1 MANNGTDLQS
11 YFTQVQNM
19 GSLRT
24 EMHAKRWSAA
34 VLKTL
39 GFNLD
44 GRTKKQLAQALPE
57 ELGTDVTRIFWLLHF
72 RDKTLSQ
79 QEFLNQVSRRSGN
92 SDWQFAKIP
101 TTAVFRAV
109 KKMID
114 KDLSDKIA
122 DTLSPEVSALW
133 KNA

>member
-1 MANNGTDLQS
+1 MANGTDLQS
-11 YFTQVQNM
+11 YFTQVQTM

-24 EMHAKRWSAA
+24 EMHAKRWSTA

-44 GRTKKQLAQALPE
+44 GRTKKQLAKALPE
-57 ELGTDVTRIFWLLHF
+57 ELGVDVTRVFWLLHF
-72 RDKTLSQ
+72 QDKTLSQ

-92 SDWQFAKIP
+92 TDWQFAKIP
-101 TTAVFRAV
+101 TTAVFRSV
-109 KKMID
+109 KKIID
-114 KDLSDKIA
+114 KDLSDAIA
-122 DTLSPEVSALW
+122 DSLSPEVSALW

>member
-1 MANNGTDLQS
+1 MANGTDLQS
-11 YFTQVQNM
+11 YFTQVQTM

-24 EMHAKRWSAA
+24 EMHAKRWSTA

-44 GRTKKQLAQALPE
+44 GRTKKQLAKALPE
-57 ELGTDVTRIFWLLHF
+57 ELGVDVTRVFWLLHF
-72 RDKTLSQ
+72 QDKTLSQ

-92 SDWQFAKIP
+92 TDWQFAKIP
-101 TTAVFRAV
+101 TTAVFRSV

-114 KDLSDKIA
+114 KDLSDAIP
-122 DTLSPEVSALW
+122 DSLSPEVSALW

>member
-1 MANNGTDLQS
+1 MANGTDLQS
-11 YFTQVQNM
+11 YFTQVQTT

-24 EMHAKRWSAA
+24 EMHAKRWSTA

-44 GRTKKQLAQALPE
+44 GRTKKQLANALPE
-57 ELGTDVTRIFWLLHF
+57 ELGADVTRVFWLLHF
-72 RDKTLSQ
+72 RDNTLSQ

>member
-1 MANNGTDLQS
+1 MANGTDLQS
-11 YFTQVQNM
+11 YFTQVQTT

-24 EMHAKRWSAA
+24 DMHAKRWSAA

-44 GRTKKQLAQALPE
+44 GRTKKQLAQALPQ
-57 ELGTDVTRIFWLLHF
+57 ELAGDLNRVFWLVHF
-72 RDKTLSQ
+72 RDNSLSQ

-101 TTAVFRAV
+101 TTAVFHGV

-114 KDLSDKIA
+114 KDLSDKVA

>member
-1 MANNGTDLQS
+1 MANGTDLQS
-11 YFTQVQNM
+11 YFTQVQTM

-24 EMHAKRWSAA
+24 EMHAKRWSTA

-44 GRTKKQLAQALPE
+44 GRTKKQLAKALPE
-57 ELGTDVTRIFWLLHF
+57 ELGADVTRVFWLLHF
-72 RDKTLSQ
+72 QDKTLSQ

-92 SDWQFAKIP
+92 TDWQFAKIP
-101 TTAVFRAV
+101 TTAVFRSV

-114 KDLSDKIA
+114 KDLSDAIA
-122 DTLSPEVSALW
+122 DSLSPEVSALW

>member
-1 MANNGTDLQS
+1 MANGTDLQS
-11 YFTQVQNM
+11 YFTQVQTM

-24 EMHAKRWSAA
+24 EMHAKRWSTA

-44 GRTKKQLAQALPE
+44 GRTKKQLAKALPE
-57 ELGTDVTRIFWLLHF
+57 ELGVDVTRVFWLLHF
-72 RDKTLSQ
+72 QDKTLSQ

-92 SDWQFAKIP
+92 TDWQFAKIP
-101 TTAVFRAV
+101 TTAVFRSV

-114 KDLSDKIA
+114 KDLSDAIA
-122 DTLSPEVSALW
+122 DSLSPEVSALW

>member
-1 MANNGTDLQS
+1 MANGTDLQS
-11 YFTQVQNM
+11 YFTQVQTM

-24 EMHAKRWSAA
+24 EMHAKRWSTA

-44 GRTKKQLAQALPE
+44 GRTKKQLAKALPE
-57 ELGTDVTRIFWLLHF
+57 ELGVDVTRVFWLLHF
-72 RDKTLSQ
+72 QDKTLSQ

-92 SDWQFAKIP
+92 TDWQFAKIP
-101 TTAVFRAV
+101 TTAVFRSV

-114 KDLSDKIA
+114 KDLSDVIA
-122 DTLSPEVSALW
+122 DSLSPEVSALW